1 MMQEYERALGALLS
15 YCRKESWAGYDPY
28 DGLNSP
34 IAGLLPDYKVPRTL
48 FTQLVKR
55 SPVNIRPLLGI
66 KKSLN
71 SKGLALAARAIILL
85 SDRFGRDLP
94 ESVSSHDEYHVSS
107 PDDIAGGLIEDFSF
121 LIASLDSLR
130 SSSVNEAAWGYNFD
144 WQSRA
149 FFAPKG
155 TPNVVCTVFA
165 AQAYLDWYERT
176 GSSRAFDV
184 AKSSCRFLLDRLNRA
199 EDNVGLCF
207 SYTPL
212 DRSRVHNVNLLAAE
226 LLARVFSKSGDEE
239 YREASEKAVE
249 YTIARQQAEGGWPYG
264 EDASQG
270 WIDSFHTGFMLVSL
284 KRIGEHLGSERCR
297 ESLRRGYEFYATR
310 FFLADSTPRYYHDS
324 LYPIDVHSSAQA
336 VITFVEM
343 ADLLPAAN
351 EMSESSV
358 NWAIKNMQDPSGFF
372 YFQRHRLY
380 TSRTPFMRWAQAWM
394 LYALSLFGC
403 RSRMGSNG

>member
-1 MMQEYERALGALLS
+1 MEDCHRALGALLS

-34 IAGLLPDYKVPRTL
+34 VAGIFFPGHKLPRTL
-48 FTQLVKR
+48 ITQLVKR
-55 SPVNIRPLLGI
+55 SPVNIRPLLRI

-71 SKGLALAARAIILL
+71 SKGLAVAARAIALL
-85 SDRFGRDLP
+85 SDRFGKVLP
-94 ESVSSHDEYHVSS
+94 ENVSPPREYHSS
-107 PDDIAGGLIEDFSF
+107 NPNDIAAGLIEDFSF
-121 LIASLDSLR
+121 LIGSLDSLR
-130 SSSVNEAAWGYNFD
+130 ISREAEAAWGYNFD

-149 FFAPKG
+149 FFAPSG

-176 GSSRAFDV
+176 GSVRAFET
-184 AKSSCRFLLDRLNRA
+184 AQSSCRFLLDRLNRS
-199 EDNVGLCF
+199 EDRTGYCF

-226 LLARVFSKSGDEE
+226 LLARVFSKSGDIE

-249 YTIARQQAEGGWPYG
+249 FTIARQHADGCWSYG
-264 EDASQG
+264 EGPSQR
-270 WIDSFHTGFMLVSL
+270 WVDSFHTGFILVSL
-284 KRIGEHLGSERCR
+284 KRIGEHLGTDRCR
-297 ESLRRGYEFYATR
+297 QSLKRGYDFYATR

-343 ADLLPAAN
+343 ADLMPAAN
-351 EMSESSV
+351 EMSERSV

-380 TSRTPFMRWAQAWM
+380 TIKTPFMRWAQAWM
-394 LYALSLFGC
+394 LYALSLYGC

>member
-1 MMQEYERALGALLS
+1 MQESERALGALLS

-34 IAGLLPDYKVPRTL
+34 IAGILAGHKLSRTL
-48 FTQLVKR
+48 ITQLVKR
-55 SPVNIRPLLGI
+55 SPINIRPLLKI

-71 SKGLALAARAIILL
+71 SKGLALAARAVALL
-85 SDRFGRDLP
+85 CDRFERVLP
-94 ESVSSHDEYHVSS
+94 ESIRPQHDYNPSN
-107 PDDIAGGLIEDFSF
+107 PDDIAGGLIDDFSF
-121 LIASLDSLR
+121 LINSLDSLR
-130 SSSVNEAAWGYNFD
+130 SSMVEEAAWGYNFD

-176 GSSRAFDV
+176 GSARAFDI
-184 AKSSCRFLLDRLNRA
+184 AKSSCRFLLDRLNRT
-199 EDNVGLCF
+199 EDSFGHCF
-207 SYTPL
+207 SYTTL
-212 DRSRVHNVNLLAAE
+212 DHSRVHNINLLAAE
-226 LLARVFSKSGDEE
+226 LLARVYSKTGDPE
-239 YREASEKAVE
+239 YREASEKALE
-249 YTIARQQAEGGWPYG
+249 YTIARQHADGWWPYG
-264 EDASQG
+264 EESSQG

-284 KRIGEHLGSERCR
+284 KGIGGYLRTERCL
-297 ESLRRGYEFYATR
+297 ESLKRGYEFYVTR

-343 ADLLPAAN
+343 ADWMPAAN

-380 TSRTPFMRWAQAWM
+380 TTRTPFMRWAQAWM
-394 LYALSLFGC
+394 LYALSLYGC
-403 RSRMGSNG
+403 RSRVGKDG